1 MDSLVPRL
9 FCSKD
14 KESVHITIIIILG
27 LAEFYT
33 RVPARNPTES
43 HPISAN
49 DDLPGLRA
57 AP

>member
-1 MDSLVPRL
+1 MDSLVL
-9 FCSKD
+9 FCSRD
-14 KESVHITIIIILG
+14 KTGVHVTIVTILG

-33 RVPARNPTES
+33 RVPARDPNES